1 LPEKKKFKLLK
12 ADHCLNFFFSGNNI
26 HCQKNNWNNR
36 CVCNRGFVYDTSTQE
51 CQLLKG
57 LNGFCSSDN
66 DCDEN
71 KLRHLVCIE
80 NSCQC
85 AHGFTYNNVIDGC
98 EDNAR
103 IKERDRQ
110 TRTLILIFIIMGL
123 FFGAV
128 LSMKFGYSTHTARQL
143 LLKRIVEAQER
154 TNSQTDSN
162 ETLNQRTLNL
172 INNRET
178 A

>member
-1 LPEKKKFKLLK
+1 M
-12 ADHCLNFFFSGNNI
+12 
-26 HCQKNNWNNR
+26 
-36 CVCNRGFVYDTSTQE
+36 
-51 CQLLKG
+51 
-57 LNGFCSSDN
+57 
-66 DCDEN
+66 
-71 KLRHLVCIE
+71 
-80 NSCQC
+80 
-85 AHGFTYNNVIDGC
+85 IDGC
-98 EDNAR
+98 EDNDR

-178 A
+178 AWLKDLTIYQNLSNVFKFQPIYCLSFIDILFFTHFFFLSKEIVININWQNIFTFRAKYFLKMLRNHLSFN